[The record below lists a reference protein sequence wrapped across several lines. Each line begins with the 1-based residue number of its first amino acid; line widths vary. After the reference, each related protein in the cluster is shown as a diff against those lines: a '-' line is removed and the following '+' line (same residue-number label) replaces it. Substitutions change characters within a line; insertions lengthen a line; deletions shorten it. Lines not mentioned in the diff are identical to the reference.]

1 MSTSKLDAVY
11 RSILLT
17 KFFTKGWGKPENLK
31 RLFEFRKVVSN
42 RDECFKLVERDYPV
56 TITKEQTLSD
66 SKIIEGYFI
75 TPLEKYLPGIVP
87 EIAQKAHFQAIL
99 PIHWPQPGVKP
110 MCLHLAGT
118 GDHFFWRRRNLMVK
132 PLLKEAGIGGI
143 ILENPFYGLRKPTD
157 QVRSSLH
164 NVSDIFV
171 MGGCLILES
180 LVLFHWC
187 ERNGLGPLGVT
198 GLSMGGHMASLAA
211 TNWPKPL
218 VLVPCLSWST
228 ASAVFLQGVMSQSIN
243 WDLLEDQYLSDGIY
257 REKLSKMVT
266 IIDEAFL
273 AGKKFA
279 RTYSEKVVS
288 NKLNSEPILDNNSV
302 EKSAPDISE
311 TAPKKAKL
319 NTEPDIAESNE
330 EIQIHPDKSTV
341 HMNQTQMEDII
352 PVKEKGN
359 RIIDVSRN
367 FIELQN
373 TPKDVLKPEIFG
385 EVEELNNQLKEM
397 VHEGIISRGL
407 YDKLTSNQKF
417 ELDPEDIVN
426 INQLHEVRLREV
438 LLKCKLANNI
448 KKEIVD
454 LNSISP
460 NIIEEEPSP
469 GKEKD
474 QIATESA
481 PIPEISSPKNH
492 WNVSDLTRTDLWF
505 NWPFNRKEGKKIDIS
520 KIHWRDREALQFMRG
535 VMDEC
540 THLSNFTIPFDTSL
554 IIAVC
559 AKHDAYVPRDDV
571 GTLEEIWPGAEV
583 RYVDAG
589 HVSAYILHQSLF
601 RSCIKEAFERSK
613 KKWKDGRHIN
623 DSPTREV

>member
-1 MSTSKLDAVY
+1 MSASKLDAVY

-17 KFFTKGWGKPENLK
+17 KFFTKGWGKPENLR

-56 TITKEQTLSD
+56 TITKEQNLSD
-66 SKIIEGYFI
+66 CKLLEGYFL
-75 TPLEKYLPGIVP
+75 TPLERYLPGIVP
-87 EIAQKAHFQAIL
+87 EIAQKAHFQALL
-99 PIHWPQPGVKP
+99 PVHWPEKGCKP
-110 MCLHLAGT
+110 VCLHLAGT

-132 PLLKEAGIGGI
+132 PLLKEASIGGI

-243 WDLLEDQYLSDGIY
+243 WDLLEDQYLSDGVY

-266 IIDEAFL
+266 IVDEAFL

-279 RTYSEKVVS
+279 RTYSQNIDAVPTNAQTKSIELKNDNTNSNCDKNLDITYKETKSANDNGQIVDVS
-288 NKLNSEPILDNNSV
+288 KQILDVNNKVPKNIPKLESFAQKESLKV
-302 EKSAPDISE
+302 ELKQLLDEEKIS
-311 TAPKKAKL
+311 
-319 NTEPDIAESNE
+319 
-330 EIQIHPDKSTV
+330 
-341 HMNQTQMEDII
+341 QT
-352 PVKEKGN
+352 
-359 RIIDVSRN
+359 
-367 FIELQN
+367 
-373 TPKDVLKPEIFG
+373 
-385 EVEELNNQLKEM
+385 
-397 VHEGIISRGL
+397 L
-407 YDKLTSNQKF
+407 YDKLIANEKF
-417 ELDPEDIVN
+417 ELLPQDIEDIN
-426 INQLHEVRLREV
+426 KLTEEHIKEV
-438 LLKCKLANNI
+438 LLRCKIAEISKDNQITIETKPLAEQHQESTETI
-448 KKEIVD
+448 TSKETSSHTSEKSLELKSSASKEVIVVAK
-454 LNSISP
+454 SEKS
-460 NIIEEEPSP
+460 
-469 GKEKD
+469 KEKSSWN
-474 QIATESA
+474 IAELT
-481 PIPEISSPKNH
+481 
-492 WNVSDLTRTDLWF
+492 SDLWMNL
-505 NWPFNRKEGKKIDIS
+505 PFNRSAGRKIDIN

-535 VMDEC
+535 IMDEC
-540 THLSNFTIPFDTSL
+540 THLSNFSVPFDTSL

-601 RSCIKEAFERSK
+601 RACIKEAFERSK
-613 KKWKDGRHIN
+613 QKWKDGKHI
-623 DSPTREV
+623 D

>member
-1 MSTSKLDAVY
+1 MY

-17 KFFTKGWGKPENLK
+17 KFFTKGWGKPENLR

-42 RDECFKLVERDYPV
+42 REECLKLIERDYPV
-56 TITKEQTLSD
+56 TITREQKMSDCTLL
-66 SKIIEGYFI
+66 EGYFLS
-75 TPLEKYLPGIVP
+75 PLERYLPGIVP
-87 EIAQKAHFQAIL
+87 EIAQKAHFQALL
-99 PIHWPQPGVKP
+99 PVHWPEKGCKP

-228 ASAVFLQGVMSQSIN
+228 ASAVFLQGVMSHSIN
-243 WDLLEDQYLSDGIY
+243 WDLLEDQYLSDGEY

-266 IIDEAFL
+266 IVDEAFL

-279 RTYSEKVVS
+279 RTYSQSMELPVANNTEKKKDDAEPAKKLDITYNESGAKVPPNVVDVDVS
-288 NKLNSEPILDNNSV
+288 KNILDINTGETKV
-302 EKSAPDISE
+302 TTDTVAHSE
-311 TAPKKAKL
+311 TLYK
-319 NTEPDIAESNE
+319 
-330 EIQIHPDKSTV
+330 
-341 HMNQTQMEDII
+341 
-352 PVKEKGN
+352 
-359 RIIDVSRN
+359 
-367 FIELQN
+367 ELQRLLGEG
-373 TPKDVLKPEIFG
+373 KISDVLFK
-385 EVEELNNQLKEM
+385 
-397 VHEGIISRGL
+397 
-407 YDKLTSNQKF
+407 KLTSNEKF
-417 ELDPEDIVN
+417 VLEPQDIEAL
-426 INQLHEVRLREV
+426 NQLSEQNIKEV
-438 LLKCKLANNI
+438 LLKCKVADLQQLLQNSKKHVQEKMREKSSAN
-448 KKEIVD
+448 ETDLVVD
-454 LNSISP
+454 
-460 NIIEEEPSP
+460 
-469 GKEKD
+469 
-474 QIATESA
+474 
-481 PIPEISSPKNH
+481 SSPQILKDPLKSVELTQKAVKKPEKP
-492 WNVSDLTRTDLWF
+492 WNISEFTSDLWVNL
-505 NWPFNRKEGKKIDIS
+505 PFLRSTSKSGKKIDIG

-535 VMDEC
+535 IMDEC
-540 THLSNFTIPFDTSL
+540 THLSNFSVPFDTSL

-559 AKHDAYVPRDDV
+559 AKHDAYVPREDV

-613 KKWKDGRHIN
+613 KRWKDGKHI
-623 DSPTREV
+623 D